1 MTAATTGSFVLSD
14 RPVRPGKYI
23 GRDFQTRLV
32 RRKYSGAPNFTERV
46 AVEGVQV
53 DGGVAF
59 VVREDELPLDLHAD
73 EPEVHLIKSTTSDND
88 TIRVDSDTGGVDQA
102 GRGSCRLGHVGVH
115 AVPPIERR
123 IVAPEVLEGDF
134 NLPPVVT
141 DGGNLQPVAEV
152 LENVV
157 PGLRDCCES
166 RD

>member
-1 MTAATTGSFVLSD
+1 MTAATRGSFVLSD

-73 EPEVHLIKSTTSDND
+73 KPEVHLIKPPTSHND
-88 TIRVDSDTGGVDQA
+88 TVRVDSEH
-102 GRGSCRLGHVGVH
+102 R
-115 AVPPIERR
+115 PPDD
-123 IVAPEVLEGDF
+123 ASKLPED
-134 NLPPVVT
+134 
-141 DGGNLQPVAEV
+141 
-152 LENVV
+152 
-157 PGLRDCCES
+157 
-166 RD
+166 

>member
-1 MTAATTGSFVLSD
+1 MTAATRGSFVLSD

-73 EPEVHLIKSTTSDND
+73 K
-88 TIRVDSDTGGVDQA
+88 
-102 GRGSCRLGHVGVH
+102 
-115 AVPPIERR
+115 
-123 IVAPEVLEGDF
+123 PEVLLIPSSHNETVVLTSTPDALTRPGEV
-134 NLPPVVT
+134 PV
-141 DGGNLQPVAEV
+141 GWAM
-152 LENVV
+152 
-157 PGLRDCCES
+157 
-166 RD
+166 

>member
-1 MTAATTGSFVLSD
+1 MTAATRGSFVLSD

-73 EPEVHLIKSTTSDND
+73 KPEVLLIPSSHNETVS
-88 TIRVDSDTGGVDQA
+88 VDSDTGRVDQA